1 MTDQIRYLGHSTFHL
16 TLQGK
21 HILIDPFLTDN
32 PQCPPD
38 VTPANIPADYILI
51 THGHSDHIG
60 DTLEIAQHTHPII
73 VAVPE
78 IARWLSSQ
86 KDYPQ
91 NTPIEHIQI
100 GGSIP
105 TDFGRIKM
113 TPALHGSALP
123 DGSYGGLAGGFL
135 LTTPT
140 ATLYFAGDTG
150 LYAEMQF
157 LANPPIDYAFLPIGD
172 RYTMGPTDALTATQL
187 IQPKTIVPIH
197 YNTWPLIA
205 QAQQALQSWQAQIES
220 TTNSNVNFLAP
231 GDSINLK

>member
-21 HILIDPFLTDN
+21 HILIDPFINGN

-38 VTPANIPADYILI
+38 VTPATIAADYILI
-51 THGHSDHIG
+51 THGHGDHIG
-60 DTLEIAQHTHPII
+60 DTFEIAQRTHPKI
-73 VAVPE
+73 VSVFE
-78 IARWLSSQ
+78 IYEWMENHPDMGL
-86 KDYPQ
+86 DYEYEPM
-91 NTPIEHIQI
+91 HIS
-100 GGSIP
+100 GSIP

-123 DGSYGGLAGGFL
+123 DGSYGGLAAGFL

-157 LANPPIDYAFLPIGD
+157 LADPQIDYAFLPIGD
-172 RYTMGPTDALTATQL
+172 RYTMGPTDALKAIKL
-187 IQPKTIVPIH
+187 IQPKTVVPIH

-205 QAQQALQSWQAQIES
+205 QAQDALQSWQTQVES
-220 TTNSNVNFLAP
+220 TNTTKVNFLAP
-231 GDSINLK
+231 GDSIQLK